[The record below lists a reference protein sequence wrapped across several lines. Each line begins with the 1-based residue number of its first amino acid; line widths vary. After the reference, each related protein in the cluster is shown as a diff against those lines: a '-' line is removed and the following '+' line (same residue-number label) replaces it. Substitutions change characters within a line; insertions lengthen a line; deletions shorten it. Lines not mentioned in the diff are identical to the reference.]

1 MCVERLEYEVHKGH
15 IRNNEVKETK
25 VKMESRIEELEVE
38 LVWKDE
44 TIKVIDLMNFFNKT
58 ANTNIF
64 LINSSLY
71 YY

>member
-1 MCVERLEYEVHKGH
+1 MCVERLEYEGH

-44 TIKVIDLMNFFNKT
+44 TIKVIDLMNFLIRLQTQIFFNKIV
-58 ANTNIF
+58 AYI
-64 LINSSLY
+64 ISSS
-71 YY
+71 